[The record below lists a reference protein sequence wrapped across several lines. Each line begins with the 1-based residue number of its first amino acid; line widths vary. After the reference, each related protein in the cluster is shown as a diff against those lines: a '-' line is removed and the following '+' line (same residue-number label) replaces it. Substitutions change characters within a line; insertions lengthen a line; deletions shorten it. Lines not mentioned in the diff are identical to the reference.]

1 MFEEAQRAIAP
12 IPSIIKQTDSYS
24 HTTVVEETQVEKTVA
39 LEETQVS
46 NTVEEEKVVVQEKER
61 EDLSVIFLPLPSF
74 VMAGDV
80 KVIAQRIANDNI
92 DIVAITGEPVVL
104 ESMKQYLS
112 YNEIIVEDTTLLA
125 TNLPLEN
132 TQGPYS
138 LFTLSDDTS
147 IAFSVV
153 DIREDSYYYEALSGE
168 KVPPVLLKKEMLD
181 EVNRYTSALKDI
193 PTIVFASLYSPFD
206 SSLLSS
212 YNVIDAYEVSHH
224 ISQLEK
230 GSTLRIRGIG
240 DNISLRS
247 NYLFTHKM
255 IPLSSTTIDITI
267 AQTRK
272 VPSEQRSA
280 ISGTFIIQ

>member
-1 MFEEAQRAIAP
+1 
-12 IPSIIKQTDSYS
+12 
-24 HTTVVEETQVEKTVA
+24 
-39 LEETQVS
+39 
-46 NTVEEEKVVVQEKER
+46 
-61 EDLSVIFLPLPSF
+61 
-74 VMAGDV
+74 
-80 KVIAQRIANDNI
+80 
-92 DIVAITGEPVVL
+92 
-104 ESMKQYLS
+104 MKQYLS

-230 GSTLRIRGIG
+230 GSTLRIRGRG

-247 NYLFTHKM
+247 DYLFTHKM